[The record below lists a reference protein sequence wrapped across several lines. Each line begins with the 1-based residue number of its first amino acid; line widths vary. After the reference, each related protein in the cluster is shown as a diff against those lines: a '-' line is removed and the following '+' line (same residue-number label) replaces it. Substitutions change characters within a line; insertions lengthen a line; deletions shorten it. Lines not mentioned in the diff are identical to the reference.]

1 VGSKQVIMMHPDSL
15 WTGSQLAMALQAIK
29 GWVGLVLAV
38 IGVKNRTTCDF
49 LFAYFYMLGPRNFH
63 FLASNKNK

>member
-1 VGSKQVIMMHPDSL
+1 MMHPDSL

-49 LFAYFYMLGPRNFH
+49 LFLHAGTSKLSFSGL
-63 FLASNKNK
+63 K

>member
-1 VGSKQVIMMHPDSL
+1 MMHPDSL

-49 LFAYFYMLGPRNFH
+49 LFAYFYMLEPRNFH